1 MPGGGLSELE
11 QRLHYCPG
19 ANPAILV
26 AAPHHGHQQGCDY
39 YTKEFASL
47 LSAQLGAA
55 LLVADGL
62 RPLVDLNKEPR
73 RAATPELRRLC
84 LTYQRYALA
93 DPVRLFLE
101 VHGHIHGRYDLELS
115 CGFKLEPALPL
126 DKDLGDALIVLGAS
140 LNREIDKRWQPWFPL
155 PAPTVGIFPFNQ
167 QVVMKATQT
176 WLFQR
181 IRSLQLRGRC
191 IFGLHIEVYRDYKTG
206 DRNSPYAACQ
216 QSLAEALATGIW
228 ESFRHHL
235 LGPAPM
241 PGTNE

>member
-1 MPGGGLSELE
+1 VPGVELSELE

-19 ANPAILV
+19 ANPAIVV
-26 AAPHHGHQQGCDY
+26 AAPHHGYQRGCDY
-39 YTKEFASL
+39 YTKEFATI
-47 LSAQLGAA
+47 LSARLGAA

-62 RPLVDLNKEPR
+62 RPLVDLNKEPH

-84 LTYQRYALA
+84 LTYQGYALA

-126 DKDLGDALIVLGAS
+126 DKDLGDALTGLGAS
-140 LNREIDKRWQPWFPL
+140 LNREIGKRWQPWFPL

-181 IRSLQLRGRC
+181 IRSLQLRGRH

-216 QSLAEALATGIW
+216 QSLAEALAAGIR
-228 ESFRHHL
+228 ESFSNHL

-241 PGTNE
+241 P